1 MVADTDMK
9 VLDFLSSDTPISKLL
24 NEEIP
29 AVTQA
34 KKDLEQLV
42 KRRQHTVSA
51 LERENKKLER
61 MQNSINSKDPERE
74 DVLDQQLL
82 DQQIEKRDKLN
93 YDVDMLAK
101 DESQDQDKITSTL
114 LTLVRRNSLI
124 KCSGNTIFGSYIHFK
139 Q

>member
-124 KCSGNTIFGSYIHFK
+124 KCSGNIFGPYIHFR

>member
-1 MVADTDMK
+1 MT
-9 VLDFLSSDTPISKLL
+9 
-24 NEEIP
+24 
-29 AVTQA
+29 
-34 KKDLEQLV
+34 
-42 KRRQHTVSA
+42 
-51 LERENKKLER
+51 ERENKKLER

-124 KCSGNTIFGSYIHFK
+124 KCSGNIFGSYIHFK
-139 Q
+139 QLIFHYIIKGVSGMPLRQECT